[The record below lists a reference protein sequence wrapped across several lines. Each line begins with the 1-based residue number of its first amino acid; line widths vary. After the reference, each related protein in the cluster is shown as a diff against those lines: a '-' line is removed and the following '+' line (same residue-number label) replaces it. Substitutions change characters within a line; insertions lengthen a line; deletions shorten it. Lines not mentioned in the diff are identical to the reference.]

1 MPFQGP
7 LVAGLGLAGI
17 FVVAPPS
24 RASAPAIPVAAPF
37 LVQAKNAQDSAGND
51 EYNYIAGLFEKGF
64 HELVITEAKKF
75 LQAHPDHPRVP
86 LVRYRFGQSLFE
98 QKKFEPARTEL
109 GKLEPTP
116 QGFEFAFEVS
126 FRLGQCALEL
136 GQTAEAARRFDQI
149 AARAGDHY
157 LAPAAAYF
165 AGEAHFKLNEFPA
178 AAKAYAATVKNEK
191 SEYARGAL
199 YGLCWS
205 LYKAGEFVP
214 AVDSLQ
220 LFLQRHPKDAAV
232 AEMQFLLGECY
243 LRDGKPAEALAA
255 FQKVPQGEWY
265 DDALS
270 GAGFAAADSKD
281 DAQAAQHFLRLEQA
295 TPDSPLLAEARLHAG
310 IHLQRLGRD
319 DDAGAVLDRL
329 LAGKSEPHTAEA
341 CYWRGLVE
349 RKKGGPAKALVFFER
364 GLAAKPQGEV
374 ATRLAHARADALF
387 DAGRF
392 DEAKEAYTKAAGG
405 NEDASYSAAVAALNG
420 GDHAGATARAR
431 ECLAAFPKG
440 KHVAAVNLVLGESL
454 FAQKKW
460 ADALTPF
467 ELAAQDGAA
476 QVGAA
481 ASAAAAAG
489 SEDAK
494 AGVAPRALSRAGWCL
509 YRLEKWKEAAARFEK
524 VARAWPEDE
533 RAAEASFMAG
543 RSQLRGG
550 DPAAAELTLE
560 GHLQHYPKSLY
571 ADDARYDLAQAKKL
585 LNKGDD
591 AARLLTRFAQ
601 GGGKTDPSI
610 SRRAALENAELL
622 ANAGK
627 HEEALQTLAPALAAD
642 APLETQRSALY
653 AQAWSFFGL
662 QRADDS
668 AKSLQKLLAT
678 DTEKQKL
685 PKEIGSAAL
694 ELQVS
699 VARAKKDGPLAQAA
713 WRRMLEVAPDSDR
726 SAEAAIVAALALDEA
741 GDPKAGGALLTEALQ
756 RFPKFSGRDRMA
768 WQRVLLAQKSNDPQL
783 KELTAQF
790 GRDFTGSSFAGEAAF
805 ELGEQLYVT
814 GDFDGALASYAKAE
828 GAEGSRVGDA
838 ALYKSGWCRFQKQEW
853 KEAAALFAQVPV
865 KYAKSPLCG
874 ESLYLAGESL
884 YRAGQFEAAVAPLG
898 EFLKGWPKHDHRAH
912 GLFRAGLCF
921 GELRRFDESLDALA
935 TLGREFPQFEL
946 QAEADLWRGRAL
958 LAAKRTN
965 DALARFDAVIAA
977 DRGVLAARAHLGR
990 GETLVAQGRNDD
1002 ALGEFL
1008 KVSLLFS
1015 SEPEVARSLW
1025 LAGQCL
1031 EQLGDKEKARA
1042 RYHELL
1048 DQHGKTPEAKLA
1060 KARLA
1065 ELEANKSF

>member
-7 LVAGLGLAGI
+7 LVAGLGLAGLVAI
-17 FVVAPPS
+17 APPS
-24 RASAPAIPVAAPF
+24 RALAPTDPKAAPI
-37 LVQAKNAQDSAGND
+37 LQARNAQDAAGND

-64 HELVITEAKKF
+64 HELVIAEAKKF
-75 LQAHPDHPRVP
+75 LAAHPEHPRVP
-86 LVRYRFGQSLFE
+86 LVRYRLGQSLFE
-98 QKKFEPARTEL
+98 SKKFEEARTEL
-109 GKLEPTP
+109 GKLEPP
-116 QGFEFAFEVS
+116 PKDFEFALEVS

-149 AARAGDHY
+149 AATGANHY
-157 LAPAAAYF
+157 LAPAANYF

-178 AAKAYAATVKNEK
+178 AAKAYAATVKDEK

-205 LYKAGEFVP
+205 LYKAGEFAP
-214 AVDSLQ
+214 AADSLQ

-232 AEMQFLLGECY
+232 AEMQFLLGECQ
-243 LRDGKPAEALAA
+243 LRDGKADAALAS

-270 GAGFAAADSKD
+270 GAGFAAADLKD

-295 TPDSPLLAEARLHAG
+295 TPDSPLLPEARLHAG

-329 LAGKSEPHTAEA
+329 LAGKSDPYTAEA

-349 RKKGGPAKALVFFER
+349 RKKGGPAKALVFFEK
-364 GLAAKPQGEV
+364 GLAAKPAPEV

-405 NEDASYSAAVAALNG
+405 NEDDSYSAAVAALNG
-420 GDHAGATARAR
+420 GDHPGAAQRAR

-440 KHVAAVNLVLGESL
+440 KHVAAVNLVMGEAL

-460 ADALTPF
+460 ADALPAF
-467 ELAAQDGAA
+467 ELAAQGAA
-476 QVGAA
+476 
-481 ASAAAAAG
+481 SAAAG

-494 AGVAPRALSRAGWCL
+494 AGVAPRAYARAGWCF
-509 YRLEKWKEAAARFEK
+509 YRLEKWKEAAARFQK
-524 VARAWPEDE
+524 VVQGWPDDE
-533 RAAEASFMAG
+533 RACEASFMAG
-543 RSQLRGG
+543 RSLLRGG
-550 DPAAAELTLE
+550 DPAAAEQALE
-560 GHLQHYPKSLY
+560 GHLQQFPKSAY
-571 ADDARYDLAQAKKL
+571 GDDARYDLAQAEKL
-585 LNKGDD
+585 LNKGED
-591 AARLLTRFAQ
+591 AARLLTRLAN
-601 GGGKTDPSI
+601 GSGKTDPSI

-627 HEEALQTLAPALAAD
+627 HEEALQTLTAALAAD

-653 AQAWSFFGL
+653 AQAWSCYAL
-662 QRADDS
+662 QRHDDA
-668 AKSLQKLLAT
+668 AKALTKLLAT

-685 PKEIGSAAL
+685 PKEIASAAL

-713 WRRMLEVAPDSDR
+713 WRRMVEVAPESDR
-726 SAEAAIVAALALDEA
+726 TAEAAIVAALALDDA
-741 GDPKAGGALLTEALQ
+741 GDPKAGGALLADAVQ

-805 ELGEQLYVT
+805 ELGEQLYVA
-814 GDFDGALASYAKAE
+814 GDFDGAFASYAKAQ
-828 GAEGSRVGDA
+828 GEGSRVGDA
-838 ALYKSGWCRFQKQEW
+838 ALYKSGWCKFQKQQW
-853 KEAAALFAQVPV
+853 KEAAGLFAQMPV
-865 KYAKSPLCG
+865 KYAKSSLCG

-884 YRAGQFEAAVAPLG
+884 YRAGDFEGAIAPLG
-898 EFLKGWPKHDHRAH
+898 DFLKNWPKHDHRAH
-912 GLFRAGLCF
+912 GLFRAGLCY
-921 GELRRFDESLDALA
+921 GELGRFDECLDQLT

-946 QAEADLWRGRAL
+946 QAESDLWRGRAL
-958 LAAKRTN
+958 LATKRTN

-1015 SEPEVARSLW
+1015 TEPEVARSLW

-1031 EQLGDKEKARA
+1031 ERMGDKDKARA

-1048 DQHGKTPEAKLA
+1048 DQHGKTPEAKSA

>member
-17 FVVAPPS
+17 FVVAPAS
-24 RASAPAIPVAAPF
+24 RALAPAIPPVARPPF
-37 LVQAKNAQDSAGND
+37 VQAKSAQDAAGND
-51 EYNYIAGLFEKGF
+51 EYNYISGLFEKGF

-75 LQAHPDHPRVP
+75 LAAHPDHPRVP
-86 LVRYRFGQSLFE
+86 LVRYRLGQSLFE
-98 QKKFEPARTEL
+98 SKKYEDARTEL
-109 GKLEPTP
+109 AKLEPTP
-116 QGFEFAFEVS
+116 QGFEFAVEVS

-136 GQTAEAARRFDQI
+136 GQTAEAARRFDAI
-149 AARAGDHY
+149 AADSASHY
-157 LAPAAAYF
+157 LAPAASYF

-205 LYKAGEFVP
+205 LYKANQFEP
-214 AVDSLQ
+214 AADSLQ
-220 LFLQRHPKDAAV
+220 LFLQRHAKDAAV
-232 AEMQFLLGECY
+232 AEMQFLLGECE
-243 LRDGKPAEALAA
+243 LRDGKPADALAA

-270 GAGFAAADSKD
+270 GAGFAAADLKD
-281 DAQAAQHFLRLEQA
+281 DAQAAQLFLRLEQA
-295 TPDSPLLAEARLHAG
+295 APDSPLLPEARLHAG

-329 LAGKSEPHTAEA
+329 LAGKSDPYTAEA

-349 RKKGGPAKALVFFER
+349 RKKGGPAKALAFFEK
-364 GLAAKPQGEV
+364 GLAAKPQGDV

-405 NEDASYSAAVAALNG
+405 NEDAAYSAAVAALNG
-420 GDHAGATARAR
+420 GDHAGAEQRAR
-431 ECLAAFPKG
+431 ECLSGFPKG
-440 KHVAAVNLVLGESL
+440 KHVAAVNLVLGEAL

-460 ADALTPF
+460 ADALPAF
-467 ELAAQDGAA
+467 EQAAQ
-476 QVGAA
+476 
-481 ASAAAAAG
+481 AAAAAPAG

-509 YRLEKWKEAAARFEK
+509 YRLEKWKEAAARFQK
-524 VARAWPEDE
+524 VVQDWPQDE
-533 RAAEASFMAG
+533 HASEASFLAG

-550 DPAAAELTLE
+550 DPAAAEQTLE
-560 GHLQHYPKSLY
+560 QHLQQYPKSAY

-591 AARLLTRFAQ
+591 AARLLTRLAQ

-627 HEEALQTLAPALAAD
+627 HEEALQTLPPALAAD

-653 AQAWSFFGL
+653 AQAWSLFAL
-662 QRADDS
+662 QRHDDA
-668 AKSLQKLLAT
+668 AKSLAKLLAT
-678 DTEKQKL
+678 DTEKARL
-685 PKEIGSAAL
+685 PKEIASAAL

-713 WRRMLEVAPDSDR
+713 WRRMLEVAPDSDK
-726 SAEAAIVAALALDEA
+726 SAEAAIVASLALDKA
-741 GDPKAGGALLTEALQ
+741 GDPKAGVALLTEALQ
-756 RFPKFSGRDRMA
+756 KFPKFPGRDRMA

-790 GRDFTGSSFAGEAAF
+790 GREFTGSSFAGDAAF
-805 ELGEQLYVT
+805 ELGEQLYVA
-814 GDFDGALASYAKAE
+814 GDFDGAFASYVKAE

-838 ALYKSGWCRFQKQEW
+838 ALYKAGWCRFQKQQW
-853 KEAAALFAQVPV
+853 KEAADLFVKMPQ

-884 YRAGQFEAAVAPLG
+884 YRAGQFEAALAPLG
-898 EFLKGWPKHDHRAH
+898 DFLKNWPRHDHRAH
-912 GLFRAGLCF
+912 GLFRAGLCD
-921 GELRRFDESLDALA
+921 GELGRFDESLDQL
-935 TLGREFPQFEL
+935 TQLGREFPQFEL

-958 LAAKRTN
+958 LALKRTN
-965 DALARFDAVIAA
+965 DALQRFDAVIQA
-977 DRGVLAARAHLGR
+977 DRGVLAARAHIGR
-990 GETLVAQGRNDD
+990 GEALLAQQRNDD

-1015 SEPEVARSLW
+1015 TEPEVARSLW

-1031 EQLGDKEKARA
+1031 ERMGDKDKARA

-1048 DQHGKTPEAKLA
+1048 DQHGSTPEAKGA

-1065 ELEANKSF
+1065 ELESGKSF